1 MPVTRRTTRSSTA
14 GSGARQSTLSFH
26 HRVTKASAAKGA
38 KDLSAPAKS
47 ASPPAKHVPSAQP
60 VKEEQESESES
71 EAEEEEEEEE
81 REREKQKEEE
91 EKTVEEAPKSEA
103 EVRARKVTARQIDQ
117 YWRRLERDRL
127 TRRVH
132 QEGLS
137 LAEKVL
143 RYWDVSSQYG
153 PCVGISR
160 MKRWQRA
167 DRLGLNPPVEVL
179 AVLMKENNKGTQ
191 GIANAHMDEILSS
204 TSIGAI

>member
-14 GSGARQSTLSFH
+14 GSGARQSTLSFN
-26 HRVTKASAAKGA
+26 HRVTKPSAAKGV
-38 KDLSAPAKS
+38 KDLSTPAPATKS
-47 ASPPAKHVPSAQP
+47 ASPLAQHVSSAQL
-60 VKEEQESESES
+60 VKGREEEE
-71 EAEEEEEEEE
+71 EAEEEGEEQ
-81 REREKQKEEE
+81 EKEQ
-91 EKTVEEAPKSEA
+91 EKTIEEPKSEA
-103 EVRARKVTARQIDQ
+103 EVRAQKVTSRQIDQ

-127 TRRVH
+127 TPRVH

-167 DRLGLNPPVEVL
+167 DRLGLNPPLEVL
-179 AVLMKENNKGTQ
+179 AVLVEEDHKGTQ
-191 GIANAHMDEILSS
+191 GIANAYMDEILSS